1 MHYISSYVILV
12 CYAEGD
18 VGISRFFFITN
29 CHGFFG
35 ALGIVDAAA
44 NCALFTCVIAL
55 SMFAIVKSNSV
66 DWYLVSDF
74 GASPT

>member
-1 MHYISSYVILV
+1 MSSLFAIT
-12 CYAEGD
+12 EGD
-18 VGISRFFFITN
+18 IGIIRFFFITN

-44 NCALFTCVIAL
+44 NCTLFACIIAL
-55 SMFAIVKSNSV
+55 PMFATVKSNSL
-66 DWYLVSDF
+66 DRYLVSDF